1 MKTRIVGEKK
11 TTSKVYI
18 PGRAEIYK
26 NLISKIVLYFVLI
39 LGVIVTLF
47 PFFYMLILAT
57 HSETGICSYP
67 PPLWFGDNLKANLE
81 LLLDATPFFKNMLNS
96 VFVAVTTTVLTL
108 FFCSLGGYGFSK
120 YQFKGKQV
128 LFYIMLAT
136 LMVPMLLG
144 IIPWF
149 ILMRNF
155 GWINTFYPL
164 IIPGIANAFGVFLMR
179 QFMEDLPDDLVEAA
193 RIDGCGEFEIY
204 YKIILPL
211 SLPAL
216 GTLGILTF
224 LGSWNN
230 YMQPLLVLQEKAMY
244 TIPIALTMVQGK
256 IKQNWGAQMVGT
268 SLAILPIVTAFIFA
282 SKQFISGVTAGATK
296 G

>member
-1 MKTRIVGEKK
+1 MKTVKEGEK
-11 TTSKVYI
+11 TTTGVKYSVG
-18 PGRAEIYK
+18 PDRYK
-26 NLISKIVLYFVLI
+26 NLFSKTVLYIVLI
-39 LGVIVTLF
+39 LGVVVTLF

-57 HSETGICSYP
+57 QSESGICSYP
-67 PPLWFGDNLKANLE
+67 PPLWFGGNLKANLE
-81 LLLDATPFFKNMLNS
+81 LLLSATPFFRNMLNS
-96 VFVAVTTTVLTL
+96 LFVAVMTTVMTL

-120 YQFKGKQV
+120 YEFKGKEI
-128 LFYIMLAT
+128 LFFLMLAT

-149 ILMRNF
+149 IIMRKF

-164 IIPGIANAFGVFLMR
+164 IIPGIANAFGIFLMR

-230 YMQPLLVLQEKAMY
+230 YMQALLVLQEKAMY
-244 TIPIALTMVQGK
+244 TIPVALTMVQGK

-268 SLAILPIVTAFIFA
+268 SLAILPIVIAFIFA
-282 SKQFISGVTAGATK
+282 SRQFISGVTAGATK